1 MRHASFRNLHLRT
14 HGQSMIE
21 TALLLPIMLLLAFNA
36 INFGYFFFVA
46 LNLAAAPRTGVQ
58 YSIIGFSTPAQLTIP
73 VAGPAS
79 NVASVSH
86 LTYQDVTGV
95 LSRASSARV
104 VVCSKQLGL
113 DVQKRALCCQTT
125 SSGGA
130 CGSTG
135 GAAGHDPEYDAANNF
150 SPFIRHQVDI
160 YYQIIPIIPSF
171 SIPTPAGHIPLTL
184 VPNTTFHR
192 QVTMRAMD

>member
-1 MRHASFRNLHLRT
+1 
-14 HGQSMIE
+14 MIE
-21 TALLLPIMLLLAFNA
+21 TALLMPIMLFIAFNA

-46 LNLAAAPRTGVQ
+46 LNLAAAPRTGAQ
-58 YSIIGFSTPAQLTIP
+58 YSILGFSTPGQLTIP
-73 VAGPAS
+73 PAGPAS
-79 NVASVSH
+79 NITSVSY
-86 LTYQDVTGV
+86 LTYQDITGV
-95 LSRASSARV
+95 LAGASSARV

-113 DVQKRALCCQTT
+113 DGQKRALCCQAT

-130 CGSTG
+130 CTSSGST
-135 GAAGHDPEYDAANNF
+135 AGHDPEYDAVNNT

-160 YYQIIPIIPSF
+160 YYQITPIIPSF
-171 SIPTPAGHIPLTL
+171 SIPTPAGQIPLTL